1 MAKKNKKW
9 WQTKRRRNE
18 KGHFV
23 KQERPAWREAWW
35 TVKKAAAKARHKV
48 AEAYRKIPFVPGSK
62 PD

>member
-1 MAKKNKKW
+1 MAKNKKW

-35 TVKKAAAKARHKV
+35 TVKKAAAKAQHKV